1 MTRVSCCKMNN
12 TRIIFRQFQQDLQF
26 CLKRKTYQSIKK
38 RVLSSVTAP
47 EEELIKKSIKE
58 KLLKH
63 FWPVY
68 LDVTN
73 ESSKHNVPK
82 GSETHFRVCIVSHQ
96 FDEQSLVQRHRHV
109 NQVLQDELKGPVHA
123 LAIETFTPSQW
134 ESNEIRRNKSPP
146 CRGGKS
152 K

>member
-1 MTRVSCCKMNN
+1 MNIS
-12 TRIIFRQFQQDLQF
+12 RIFIKQFPEDVQL

-47 EEELIKKSIKE
+47 EEELIKSSIKE

-63 FWPVY
+63 FQVQK
-68 LDVTN
+68 LTL
-73 ESSKHNVPK
+73 ESALYPIILRN
-82 GSETHFRVCIVSHQ
+82 SH
-96 FDEQSLVQRHRHV
+96 LCKHRHV
-109 NQVLQDELKGPVHA
+109 NHVLQDELKGPVHA

-146 CRGGKS
+146 CRGGKRV
-152 K
+152 

>member
-1 MTRVSCCKMNN
+1 MEE
-12 TRIIFRQFQQDLQF
+12 QFPEDVQL

-47 EEELIKKSIKE
+47 EEELIKSSIKE

-63 FWPVY
+63 FQPVY
-68 LDVTN
+68 IDITN

-82 GSETHFRVCIVSHQ
+82 GSETHFRVCIVSHH
-96 FDEQSLVQRHRHV
+96 FEEQSLVQRHRHV
-109 NQVLQDELKGPVHA
+109 NHVLQDELKGPVHA

-146 CRGGKS
+146 CRGGKRV
-152 K
+152 